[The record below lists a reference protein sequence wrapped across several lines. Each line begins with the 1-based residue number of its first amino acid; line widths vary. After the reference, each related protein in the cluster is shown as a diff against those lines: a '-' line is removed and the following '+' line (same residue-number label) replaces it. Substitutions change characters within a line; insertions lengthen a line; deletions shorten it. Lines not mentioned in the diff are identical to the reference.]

1 MANNGRFEYT
11 IGFKTDN
18 SGLNQARK
26 ALQELQNIT
35 VKTPGF
41 ENMADDLQL
50 AKKYAS
56 ELEGALSR
64 SFNVKLKTTDVTKLR
79 NELGQ
84 MDLKEIYR
92 GLSAIGP
99 KGEEVFNRMATQAM
113 KTNLQVKQGNTLL
126 KKFGDTLYRNLEW
139 MLAGNLVRTVTGV
152 FQKAYG
158 FTKNLDSS
166 LNDIRIVTGK
176 SADEMARFGAEAQ
189 KTAAA
194 LGKGTTDITNASLI
208 FYQQGLDTAEV
219 NARTEVSTKLA
230 NVTKQSTD
238 ITADQLTAVWNGYKA
253 TNDELERYAD
263 IMTAVAANTAS
274 SSAEL
279 SSAISKVASVANT
292 TGVDMEQLTAM
303 MSTVISVTRESPETV
318 GTAFKTIFARINDL
332 VEDGTDE
339 FGVSLGRISSHLKA
353 MGIEILDENG
363 NLKDL
368 GDTLSK
374 VGNDWNQYSRE
385 QQVAIAEQ
393 IGGKRQ
399 WNQVVALFDNWNKY
413 AEALDVAKNSTGEL
427 QRQQDIYM
435 ESTAAHLQA
444 IKTAWEG
451 VYGQLMS
458 SDDINKVADFF
469 TATLKTVETFL
480 ESIGG
485 IGPVLQMVAGYMLQA
500 FGPQI
505 GQQMAKTINNFRIMK
520 DNASQIAAQRDL
532 TRIIGSVED
541 NALMQKLVGQHQQ
554 ILKYKNL
561 MTDADRQEYEAY
573 LDQTVALKAKEDQL
587 KKEIKDTEDLLAQ
600 RKALSEEYQKSGKDL
615 SGGGF
620 SSETLERAQDTAK
633 NYLQNQTVDTYAG
646 VIQLGTAK
654 YSVADNLVDDRIN
667 QISSI
672 TSKIDQEIQK
682 GQLSEEAIRKYE
694 ALSNALKRVSKDF
707 ENAKNSGEM
716 SLGSFKKHEEQVE
729 KSANKLKSFET
740 ELSKL
745 GIDLQSLTRQGKET
759 SQFWDE
765 NSDVLM
771 RSEKTI
777 KNYTTAIEE
786 MATNGT
792 LTTEQVEELNKKLQA
807 LNKLD
812 VSDPG
817 HLKDYENIIQSINAD
832 LKNFA
837 TQAQGDLTKIGEAIE
852 NNTSTKLKNTQA
864 GLEAWGDSFN
874 QQLNKLNIEAFFNK
888 LTQLANLTSQLSMT
902 FTQISNIKS
911 IINDENLKES
921 EKMSK
926 IISSLVFMAP
936 MVINLIKSI
945 TQGLIGSALAKQK
958 DNIES
963 AKNNLLIVQKDRLEK
978 NDIATKKRKIAVEA
992 KENAILKDK
1001 NATLAY
1007 QKWLEADQAFKKAQA
1022 NGALSQRIVKE
1033 EAAARAALEK
1043 AIAEHKNAEATA
1055 AAAAT
1060 DSSAANEALKR
1071 ASANEAAAKSALT
1084 ANQSFKGF
1092 FSSISWG
1099 TVAIGAFIAFIAYM
1113 VYKFK
1118 ELKEAQEEATEA
1130 SNRVIEAAQKLQE
1143 SNKEL
1148 RKSVDEQVNA
1158 FKSFE
1163 DVWENFRKGKVAIDE
1178 VKSSV
1183 DALTGSLD
1191 LSEDLEYQNLLR
1203 IAKYTNDYTK
1213 VSEYVQEQLRNRVAA
1228 ANATYQ
1234 QDADVS
1240 MTTATN
1246 IFAGKNITS
1255 RTSTGFWSNL
1265 LKGQGLKSFKYF
1277 GEAGEAGFAGT
1288 RYTQNKAVLEYLKE
1302 LGAVTE
1308 IKESAF
1314 GNYSWKYNTDMTKE
1328 QLRDLINS
1336 ESVLK
1341 TYQNSDIAAMVLEA
1355 IGPITSN
1362 LDASKENFY
1371 KKLSH
1376 DASLKFTELQGDTDL
1391 EKAVDFRKQFQKL
1404 FEEQVRAWEEEYGT
1418 VMTPELKE
1426 KLRLQMIQDFSELY
1440 PDEAGL
1446 ASEYLTK
1453 NEKVYQTFRTAI
1465 KGYWEKIKL
1474 KNWKKL
1480 SRDELDVLQNQ
1491 LQASG
1496 LDLEQINW
1504 DAVVQNEETMTALI
1518 EHRGHW
1524 MQEDIDLL
1532 RNYVIENKSSTE
1544 TLLQDYDSLID
1555 SWNTVDEKLQKG
1567 TLSRRNLLSNKD
1579 YKNLITDEL
1588 LNEIETVYGADSE
1601 YAKALRAV
1609 QEGDIFGPKG
1619 QEYWKK
1625 AGEAIKNAAIDET
1638 LENYNTALKKFDV
1651 LGDSIRSNGVEL
1663 DVEVRAQEFYNEM
1676 EEITNADY
1684 SLDIEIRTRMEEA
1697 TDEIQASM
1705 AKLTEI
1711 GSSIGE
1717 GFTIASDKLEDF
1729 AKFFNL
1735 SSQDMLSKATVLEDG
1750 TIQLSQEATQQ
1761 AIKEK
1766 RKEIDAEIQSQITKL
1781 EIQNKILKHKQ
1792 SVYKNMLEIAQ
1803 QMANGEFTTEAE
1815 LKDAKE
1821 TLFDDIQS
1829 IQLDNDA
1836 ATAVAEDKIK
1846 EVQLE
1851 QLKNY
1856 YSDALNLEIKYQKS
1870 RMQAILNPDDGET
1883 IKNAFDNIDLYQKF
1897 NDEELTDEERLKKY
1911 GTTVILPHQED
1922 YLGAD
1927 ARSEQMKLGA
1937 ALQAIY
1943 SSRVA
1948 DIQKNIDF
1956 NLEEIDILKLEQ
1968 SSWHKQLDSIG
1979 QSTSATKDNT
1989 SATKENAEAQA
2000 QLIEIL
2006 NEEIDAYHDINI
2018 EIKQLETQLSRL
2030 QKQQSKLTGDALL
2043 KNLQEQLDI
2052 LEKQNDAYLR
2062 KYDIMSIETAA
2073 TRASLA
2079 DQGVEFN
2086 SDGTISN
2093 YAAMIQQKQ
2102 QYVQDLQSQYN
2113 NMSKEEQDGFKDTVE
2128 QAKKDYEN
2136 FKKAITDYDSLITE
2150 KIPEL
2155 QDKIQDIADKEIE
2168 IQISKAKMKVQAIL
2182 DDQDLKRTEIEFKK
2196 KLARLKD
2203 DDILGNL
2210 TVNLEVMATYTADN
2224 GSLIALQQ
2232 EVDRLTQVR
2241 ADMDAGIFFSSEYG
2255 DNRAK
2260 LEEDLKAYSDQLRQQ
2275 KEAVIGLRDAI
2286 QDAYVSALDQ
2296 VNEKLDEQK
2305 EKYQQISDMLEKQIN
2320 LYQIRFGDNT
2330 FDAINGLMKHQTDL
2344 AQKQY
2349 NVSLKQLDIFKKEYE
2364 KLLEQDPNEELEIT
2378 QQAKKHFE
2386 EANAKVY
2393 EDLVSLFEARQKQYE
2408 NAVKAF
2414 FEIFNRQLTGGKDLD
2429 YVRDSWDRLNADAD
2443 DYYDAVNGAYEI
2455 NKLRNQIEKDINK
2468 STDPNVQKQLTN
2480 FLNQQVVALEKKDK
2494 LSKYDLERANAMYD
2508 LEVKRAAFQEAQ
2520 QNKSKMRLRRDS
2532 QGNYSYQFVS
2542 DEQQVA
2548 DTMQE
2553 LAEAQNKLYNV
2564 DTDALKNNNDKILK
2578 IIEDYQTAMIDSTNK
2593 TDEERAEISKYYQQQ
2608 LTNAIAE
2615 HEDIRSNLLESGL
2628 DAYAQKMGMTTE
2640 EVKRLSKE
2648 QKDAILSD
2656 IVPAW
2661 NSAVETM
2668 IQNMSGEDGIAAM
2681 FADTYTQLSNIR
2693 QDYFDDLDDYADAAG
2708 VDLENIQTAAD
2719 ATIDMMSSLM
2729 DSTDEVVDSLEEMLD
2744 KVLNVINALTGTPQD
2759 MKSALED
2766 LMKTLKPLTDL
2777 FPQYINTAQQ
2787 AVDAAQQTQ
2796 QVVSNGGNSNTN
2808 NGNDNNN
2815 GGNNNTN
2822 TANNNPTADFNS
2834 TSAER
2839 DDWGEGNFPKIG
2851 DKVIYLGE
2859 DYYYDSWG
2867 NGPSGNRGAGEN
2879 KVVEVENVSPNSP
2892 YPIAVK
2898 SNDSA
2903 YGWLKKHQIAKM
2915 AKGGYTGDWANTNG
2929 KLGILHEKE
2938 LILNAN
2944 RTQNLFKAFD
2954 SLTNPTKV
2962 VQNLMS
2968 GLEIMLR
2975 KQQFSFL
2982 DGKLKQ
2988 AEDNGAI
2995 ERNTII
3001 NANFPGVHAAVEIEK
3016 ALNDLINL
3024 STQQVHSTLR

>member
-35 VKTPGF
+35 TKTPGF
-41 ENMADDLQL
+41 ENMSVELQL
-50 AKKYAS
+50 AKKHAA

-64 SFNVKLKTTDVTKLR
+64 SFNVKLKTTDVAKLR
-79 NELGQ
+79 NELSQ
-84 MDLKEIYR
+84 MNLNEMYKD
-92 GLSAIGP
+92 LSAIGP

-126 KKFGDTLYRNLEW
+126 KKFGNTLYRNLEW
-139 MLAGNLVRTVTGV
+139 MLAGNLINTITGV

-176 SADEMARFGAEAQ
+176 SADEMARFGEEAQ

-263 IMTAVAANTAS
+263 IMTGVAASTAS

-279 SSAISKVASVANT
+279 AGAISKVASVANT

-399 WNQVVALFDNWNKY
+399 WNQVVALFDNWSKY
-413 AEALDVAKNSTGEL
+413 SDALDVAKNSTGEL

-444 IKTAWEG
+444 VKTAWEG

-469 TATLKTVETFL
+469 TAILKKVETFL

-500 FGPQI
+500 FGPKI

-520 DNASQIAAQRDL
+520 DNASQIVAQRDL

-561 MTDADRQEYEAY
+561 MTEADRKEYEEY
-573 LDQTVALKAKEDQL
+573 LDQTVALDAKEKQL
-587 KKEIKDTEDLLAQ
+587 KKEIQDTEELLSK
-600 RKALSEEYQKSGKDL
+600 RKALSEEYQRGGKDL

-620 SSETLERAQDTAK
+620 ATETLERAQDTAK

-667 QISSI
+667 QISSM
-672 TSKIDQEIQK
+672 TSKIDQEIQN
-682 GQLSEEAIRKYE
+682 GQLSEEAIKKYE

-745 GIDLQSLTRQGKET
+745 GIDLQSLTRQGNET

-777 KNYTTAIEE
+777 KDYTTAIEE

-792 LTTEQVEELNKKLQA
+792 LTTKQVEELNKKLQA
-807 LNKLD
+807 LNELD

-817 HLKDYENIIQSINAD
+817 HLKDYKNIIQSINAD

-864 GLEAWGDSFN
+864 ELESWGDSFN

-911 IINDENLKES
+911 IVSDESLKES

-926 IISSLVFMAP
+926 IISSLLFMAP
-936 MVINLIKSI
+936 MLITSFKSLYGI
-945 TQGLIGSALAKQK
+945 T
-958 DNIES
+958 
-963 AKNNLLIVQKDRLEK
+963 
-978 NDIATKKRKIAVEA
+978 
-992 KENAILKDK
+992 LKD
-1001 NATLAY
+1001 AIS
-1007 QKWLEADQAFKKAQA
+1007 QK
-1022 NGALSQRIVKE
+1022 SQN
-1033 EAAARAALEK
+1033 LEK
-1043 AIAEHKNAEATA
+1043 AKNLQLQNAQYIMEQKRAARKKVIKAQQILMQKIANTETKQAAVYEEFYGTAESKAAEEALRKAKAEEQNARATLKAAEA
-1055 AAAAT
+1055 
-1060 DSSAANEALKR
+1060 D
-1071 ASANEAAAKSALT
+1071 
-1084 ANQSFKGF
+1084 
-1092 FSSISWG
+1092 
-1099 TVAIGAFIAFIAYM
+1099 
-1113 VYKFK
+1113 
-1118 ELKEAQEEATEA
+1118 EEATIAALGEA
-1130 SNRVIEAAQKLQE
+1130 NANKIAGQEMEVANSGLKGLMANISGTTLLVTALIAAISVLIYFGKKALEEQEKTEEATKQALESSQKYRE
-1143 SNKEL
+1143 SLDELAKSIDNNK
-1148 RKSVDEQVNA
+1148 KA
-1158 FKSFE
+1158 FNN
-1163 DVWENFRKGKVAIDE
+1163 WEEIWKGWRQGKNSIDE
-1178 VKSSV
+1178 VKSS
-1183 DALTGSLD
+1183 LSSLAEQ
-1191 LSEDLEYQNLLR
+1191 LGASEDLEYQRLLR
-1203 IAKYTNDYTK
+1203 IAEYTK
-1213 VSEYVQEQLRNRVAA
+1213 DYSELERYLDNIIDKQEQVASGAHGSKKQFYENDIQTIINQNSQETNFGFGEQKAFYVGQQWYNHSQSNFRSGSLGKLKTDEQELVNALNETIPDLLQTDKYGNVNLDTSKLDSETILILQDFLEKNKENSEYSSFLIGKLDDMLSSTGLYSTAKLAQEEKFQQSLVDMAKSMTEFDKQSEETLTKEINEGFSKFLKDNNLEDLSESEKQRYHDQFVQNYLDLFPEAEELIAKLNLRN
-1228 ANATYQ
+1228 
-1234 QDADVS
+1234 D
-1240 MTTATN
+1240 
-1246 IFAGKNITS
+1246 
-1255 RTSTGFWSNL
+1255 
-1265 LKGQGLKSFKYF
+1265 
-1277 GEAGEAGFAGT
+1277 
-1288 RYTQNKAVLEYLKE
+1288 
-1302 LGAVTE
+1302 
-1308 IKESAF
+1308 
-1314 GNYSWKYNTDMTKE
+1314 
-1328 QLRDLINS
+1328 
-1336 ESVLK
+1336 
-1341 TYQNSDIAAMVLEA
+1341 
-1355 IGPITSN
+1355 
-1362 LDASKENFY
+1362 
-1371 KKLSH
+1371 KK
-1376 DASLKFTELQGDTDL
+1376 
-1391 EKAVDFRKQFQKL
+1391 
-1404 FEEQVRAWEEEYGT
+1404 
-1418 VMTPELKE
+1418 
-1426 KLRLQMIQDFSELY
+1426 
-1440 PDEAGL
+1440 
-1446 ASEYLTK
+1446 
-1453 NEKVYQTFRTAI
+1453 
-1465 KGYWEKIKL
+1465 
-1474 KNWKKL
+1474 
-1480 SRDELDVLQNQ
+1480 DVLNQ
-1491 LQASG
+1491 VIESFWNSKDSG
-1496 LDLEQINW
+1496 LDKKLDLIDDEAMINLQESLKINGSSLIDYNWEEVANNLPLLQKIIDNKGQLEKQDLEDLKFYVTESSSQTQIL
-1504 DAVVQNEETMTALI
+1504 T
-1518 EHRGHW
+1518 
-1524 MQEDIDLL
+1524 
-1532 RNYVIENKSSTE
+1532 
-1544 TLLQDYDSLID
+1544 QDYDSLID
-1555 SWNTVDEKLQKG
+1555 TYENVSEKLKKG
-1567 TLSRRNLLSNKD
+1567 TLSQRNLANNKEF
-1579 YKNLITDEL
+1579 KNLISDEV
-1588 LNEIETVYGADSE
+1588 IEELKMTVDENSE
-1601 YAKALRAV
+1601 YAKAIEAV
-1609 QEGDIFGPKG
+1609 QNGEVFGPKG
-1619 QEYWKK
+1619 RRNLELY
-1625 AGEAIKNAAIDET
+1625 GEALKNAALNQSLKNFNTEF
-1638 LENYNTALKKFDV
+1638 ENLTHLNTELNKK
-1651 LGDSIRSNGVEL
+1651 GI
-1663 DVEVRAQEFYNEM
+1663 EVKTEINAEDFYNQ
-1676 EEITNADY
+1676 ISNLTNADY
-1684 SLDIEIRTRMEEA
+1684 SIDVEINTQMKSA
-1697 TDEIQASM
+1697 TDKIQSDIQGITSAV
-1705 AKLTEI
+1705 
-1711 GSSIGE
+1711 SSIGD
-1717 GFTIASDKLEDF
+1717 GFSVASDKIQDFSTFFSTTSQNVLEG
-1729 AKFFNL
+1729 
-1735 SSQDMLSKATVLEDG
+1735 ATVLADG
-1750 TIQLSQEATQQ
+1750 TIQLSQQATQA
-1761 AIKEK
+1761 AIAEKKKEVK
-1766 RKEIDAEIQSQITKL
+1766 AEIQSQIDKL
-1781 EIQNKILKHKQ
+1781 TLQNTILQHKYEVYDQMSKIAESMAAGEIDTDEKMLQAKQGLEDWEAQIAADNAAAIAIAEGKVDEKRFEEVKNFYRQELTLAKNYKDELEKIYAGTSDKETFDDFAGDMTLFGTDFNSEYFNSLSLEAQNAYILRAKGWDEDFFNSLSLEVQKAYIKGDTSEEIQHNREVLGRQLHEEYEDRKKSIL
-1792 SVYKNMLEIAQ
+1792 N
-1803 QMANGEFTTEAE
+1803 
-1815 LKDAKE
+1815 
-1821 TLFDDIQS
+1821 S
-1829 IQLDNDA
+1829 IQLNNSQ
-1836 ATAVAEDKIK
+1836 ISS
-1846 EVQLE
+1846 LE
-1851 QLKNY
+1851 
-1856 YSDALNLEIKYQKS
+1856 
-1870 RMQAILNPDDGET
+1870 
-1883 IKNAFDNIDLYQKF
+1883 
-1897 NDEELTDEERLKKY
+1897 
-1911 GTTVILPHQED
+1911 
-1922 YLGAD
+1922 
-1927 ARSEQMKLGA
+1927 
-1937 ALQAIY
+1937 LQ
-1943 SSRVA
+1943 
-1948 DIQKNIDF
+1948 
-1956 NLEEIDILKLEQ
+1956 EQ
-1968 SSWHKQLDSIG
+1968 SLNKQLDAIG
-1979 QSTSATKDNT
+1979 QSTSSTKDNT
-1989 SATKENAEAQA
+1989 SATKDNAVAQA

-2006 NEEIDAYHDINI
+2006 NEEIDAYHNINI

-2043 KNLQEQLDI
+2043 KNLEEQLDL

-2062 KYDIMSIETAA
+2062 KYDIMSMETAA

-2079 DQGVEFN
+2079 DQGVKFN

-2102 QYVQDLQSQYN
+2102 QYVQDLQKQYN

-2232 EVDRLTQVR
+2232 EVDRLTKVK
-2241 ADMDAGIFFSSEYG
+2241 ADMDAGVFFSSEYG

-2275 KEAVIGLRDAI
+2275 KEAVISLRDAI

-2296 VNEKLDEQK
+2296 VNKKLDEQK

-2349 NVSLKQLDIFKKEYE
+2349 NVSLKQLEIFKKEYE

-2429 YVRDSWDRLNADAD
+2429 YVKDSWDRLNADAD

-2480 FLNQQVVALEKKDK
+2480 FLNQQVAALEKKDK

-2548 DTMQE
+2548 DSIQE

-2564 DTDALKNNNDKILK
+2564 DSSALKDSLDKILK
-2578 IIEDYQTAMIDSTNK
+2578 IQQEYQDAMIDTTGK
-2593 TDEERAEISKYYQQQ
+2593 TDKEIEEINDYYNKKQQEAE
-2608 LTNAIAE
+2608 AE
-2615 HEDIRSNLLESGL
+2615 YWEIRNNLIESGL
-2628 DAYAQKMGMTTE
+2628 DAYAQKMGMTTD
-2640 EVKRLSKE
+2640 EVKRLTTE
-2648 QKDAILSD
+2648 QKDAIMSD
-2656 IVPAW
+2656 LVPAW
-2661 NSAVETM
+2661 NSAAATMVE
-2668 IQNMSGEDGIAAM
+2668 NMGGPDGIAAM
-2681 FADTYTQLSNIR
+2681 FASTYDSLSQIR

-2729 DSTDEVVDSLEEMLD
+2729 DSTDKVVDSLEEMLD

-2787 AVDAAQQTQ
+2787 AVDAAQQAQ
-2796 QVVSNGGNSNTN
+2796 QVVSNGGNSSTN
-2808 NGNDNNN
+2808 NGNNSN
-2815 GGNNNTN
+2815 GGNNSNTN